1 MIDTD
6 EPVGQ
11 EVYRIAMEELLA
23 SPGWDYLEARLR
35 YTRQQVIDSLIRA
48 CQMPNTTLI
57 ETSVLGARIKAI
69 DAFIDLPLDM
79 SKEQQERSP
88 VPTTGTAPRG
98 RRYMS
103 GR

>member
-11 EVYRIAMEELLA
+11 EVYRVAMEELLA
-23 SPGWDYLEARLR
+23 GQGWAYLEARLR
-35 YTRQQVIDSLIRA
+35 YTRQQVVDSLIRA
-48 CQMPNTTLI
+48 CQMPNTTLT
-57 ETSVLGARIKAI
+57 EVSVLGARIKAI
-69 DAFIDLPLDM
+69 DAFIELPLDM
-79 SKEQQERSP
+79 SKEQEERSP
-88 VPTTGTAPRG
+88 ATPVGVAPRG